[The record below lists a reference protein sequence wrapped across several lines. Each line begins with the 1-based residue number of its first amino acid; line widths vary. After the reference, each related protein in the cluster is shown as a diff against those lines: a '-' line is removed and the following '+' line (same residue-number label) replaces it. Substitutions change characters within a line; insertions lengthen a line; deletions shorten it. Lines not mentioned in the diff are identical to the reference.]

1 MSDDNRFNHNSSS
14 PQGDP
19 ATFEKQSQAAYPKRP
34 QQNPA
39 GPPQQ
44 NPAGPPPQ
52 FTPPEAGMRVQPRQ
66 APPPQVQQNWM
77 RTPPGPAHMPPG
89 ARSSP
94 VSGGNFPPASQ
105 QPTKKN
111 YYLLIGSLLVLSIL
125 LEGAVFAVWWFMK
138 STPDVT
144 LYQVGS
150 QNATQDIGG
159 GGIVFPRQQLDIS
172 YPTSELVKAVL
183 VKPGDQVTPNQSLI
197 QLDASLLNIQI
208 QQAAADMA
216 AAQANL
222 SSVEAIGNA
231 LQIAQAQQAYQ
242 FAKDR
247 YNAMVAQ
254 ARSPTLHNGNL
265 IAPMSG
271 VVTAVNVN
279 PGAVIVANV
288 PLVTIMDESTV
299 IVHAKIPL
307 SNLGGVKLGQQAIV
321 TPSALPNISMQGT
334 VTSIIPQAD
343 PQTDTFEVWVSVI
356 NPNRELLPGMSAFVH
371 LQSMRKALVVPR
383 LAVLNPESHAAVFV
397 VQDVYAHLQRVQVVG
412 RTVDTIFIGQGLKAG
427 DKVVLVGLN
436 GLQNNQHVR
445 VSSIEQNTA
454 SS

>member
-19 ATFEKQSQAAYPKRP
+19 ATSERQPQAAYPKR
-34 QQNPA
+34 
-39 GPPQQ
+39 PQQ

-52 FTPPEAGMRVQPRQ
+52 FTPPEAGMRAQPRQ
-66 APPPQVQQNWM
+66 APPPPVQQNWM

-94 VSGGNFPPASQ
+94 VSGGNGPYASQ
-105 QPTKKN
+105 QQTKKN

-150 QNATQDIGG
+150 QNANQDIGG
-159 GGIVFPRQQLDIS
+159 GGIIFPRQQLDIS

-208 QQAAADMA
+208 QQAAADTA
-216 AAQANL
+216 AAQATL
-222 SSVEAIGNA
+222 RAVEASGNQ

-254 ARSPTLHNGNL
+254 AQSPTLHNGNL

-307 SNLGGVKLGQQAIV
+307 SNLGGVQLGQQAIV
-321 TPSALPNISMQGT
+321 TPSALPNVSMQGT

-383 LAVLNPESHAAVFV
+383 LAVLDPESHAAVFV

-436 GLQNNQHVR
+436 GLQNNQRVR
-445 VSSIEQNTA
+445 VSGIEQNTA